1 MSYKADEK
9 QATVTSKLS
18 FPAQQPDVNRGTSQS
33 FKPFTMPQYMGSK
46 TSKAQMRLTN
56 TSLKPETRQGNL
68 NLNDPMTG
76 TAHSSLF
83 KQPKNEEGI
92 EVVEEESVRPTHH
105 VRDHPINNSFDDID
119 FDMGNFNFNPN

>member
-1 MSYKADEK
+1 
-9 QATVTSKLS
+9 
-18 FPAQQPDVNRGTSQS
+18 
-33 FKPFTMPQYMGSK
+33 MPQYMGSV

-76 TAHSSLF
+76 TAHSSLY
-83 KQPKNEEGI
+83 KPPKKERI
-92 EVVEEESVRPTHH
+92 EVIEEESVRPTRH
-105 VRDHPINNSFDDID
+105 VKDHPLDNSFDDID